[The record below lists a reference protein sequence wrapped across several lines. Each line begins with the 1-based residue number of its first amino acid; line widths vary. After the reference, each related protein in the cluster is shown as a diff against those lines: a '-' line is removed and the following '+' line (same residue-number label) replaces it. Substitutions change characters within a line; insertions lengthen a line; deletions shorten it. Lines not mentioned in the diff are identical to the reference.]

1 MSTNKS
7 TKNILKE
14 IDIIK
19 DRDYVLS
26 ELKKSELEKS
36 YWFEESYKLN
46 MTRLSNLSK
55 KYANL

>member
-36 YWFEESYKLN
+36 Y
-46 MTRLSNLSK
+46 
-55 KYANL
+55 